1 VDPSRPRTGQGSL
14 ARAVCRSARG
24 LLASGVS
31 NTVTILPFEI
41 PAAGQAVAV
50 APGVF
55 WVRMPLP
62 FALDHINLWLLD
74 DGDGWTMVDTG
85 VLSDDTKHHW
95 ERILDAHLGGARLNR
110 LVCTHSHPDHMGL
123 AGWVAE
129 TLGAELW
136 TTQGEWSQGRRYSLE
151 RIDTDRYRAYYQRA
165 GCTDADVAGA
175 FGGSSGGGMR
185 HFATVPETYHRLHDG
200 DTIGM
205 AGHNWSVMTA
215 FGHSIEHACLFS
227 ETLNVMIGGDQFLPK
242 ITPALV
248 VPIDEPNASPL
259 RQFLDSNR
267 RFLDLPEGLHVL
279 PSHNLPFE
287 GLQAR
292 IGQYESHHAKR
303 LEWTLAACEQPASCI
318 DIARRIFTR
327 PIDGRSMFFAVGETL
342 SHLRYLQ
349 DDGLICEAPDV
360 NGVKMYSRI

>member
-1 VDPSRPRTGQGSL
+1 
-14 ARAVCRSARG
+14 
-24 LLASGVS
+24 VS
-31 NTVTILPFEI
+31 DTVTILPIEI

-50 APGVF
+50 APGVY

-85 VLSDDTKHHW
+85 VFGGDIKEYW
-95 ERILDAHLGGARLNR
+95 QRILDTYLGGGRLKR
-110 LVCTHSHPDHMGL
+110 LICTHSHPDHMGL
-123 AGWVAE
+123 AGWVAD

-136 TTQGEWSQGRRYSLE
+136 TTEGEWAAGRRFST
-151 RIDTDRYRAYYQRA
+151 RSADRDRYSAHYLRA
-165 GCTDADVAGA
+165 GCLEQEFAEAVSQIGGA
-175 FGGSSGGGMR
+175 NR
-185 HFATVPETYHRLHDG
+185 HYVPVPETYHRLRDG
-200 DTIGM
+200 DVIGL
-205 AGHNWSVMTA
+205 AGHDWAVMTA
-215 FGHSIEHACLFS
+215 FGHSVEHACLFS

-248 VPIDEPNASPL
+248 VPIDEPDASPL

-267 RFLDLPEGLHVL
+267 RFLDLPDGLCVL
-279 PSHNLPFE
+279 PSHNLPFM

-303 LEWTLAACEQPASCI
+303 LDATLAACERPASCI
-318 DIARRIFTR
+318 EVARAIFSR

-349 DDGLICEAPDV
+349 DDGLIGAQSDTR
-360 NGVKMYSRI
+360 GVTMFSRA

>member
-1 VDPSRPRTGQGSL
+1 MSD
-14 ARAVCRSARG
+14 
-24 LLASGVS
+24 
-31 NTVTILPFEI
+31 TVTILPFDI
-41 PAAGQAVAV
+41 PAAGHAVAV
-50 APGVF
+50 APGVL

-85 VLSDDTKHHW
+85 VLGDATKTHW
-95 ERILDAHLGGARLNR
+95 QRILDTHLRGAKLKR

-136 TTQGEWSQGRRYSLE
+136 TTEGEWAQGRRYSLE
-151 RIDTDRYRAYYQRA
+151 AIDTERYRAYYQAA
-165 GCTDADVAGA
+165 GCTEADMDGA
-175 FGGSSGGGMR
+175 FGNSSSGGMR
-185 HFATVPETYHRLHDG
+185 HFARVPDNYHRLYDG
-200 DTIGM
+200 DTIQM
-205 AGHNWSVMTA
+205 AGHDWIVMTA
-215 FGHSIEHACLFS
+215 FGHSVEHACLFS
-227 ETLNVMIGGDQFLPK
+227 ESLNVMIGGDQFLPK
-242 ITPALV
+242 ITPALTIGTEN
-248 VPIDEPNASPL
+248 PDASPL

-267 RFLDLPEGLHVL
+267 RFLDLPQGLHVL

-303 LEWTLAACEQPASCI
+303 LDTTLAACESPASCMEV
-318 DIARRIFTR
+318 ARKLFTR
-327 PIDGRSMFFAVGETL
+327 PLDGRSMFFAVGETL

-349 DDGLICEAPDV
+349 DDGLVGAQPDPR
-360 NGVKMYSRI
+360 GVVMFSRA

>member
-1 VDPSRPRTGQGSL
+1 VRDH
-14 ARAVCRSARG
+14 
-24 LLASGVS
+24 
-31 NTVTILPFEI
+31 VTILPIEI
-41 PAAGQAVAV
+41 PAAGQTVAV

-85 VLSDDTKHHW
+85 VLGGDTKQHW
-95 ERILDAHLGGARLNR
+95 QRILGVHLGGARLNR

-129 TLGAELW
+129 TWGAELW
-136 TTQGEWSQGRRYSLE
+136 TTEGEWRAGRRYSLE
-151 RIDTDRYRAYYQRA
+151 PIDTGRYRALYRRA
-165 GCTDADVAGA
+165 GCTDADVADA
-175 FGGSSGGGMR
+175 FGSSGGGIR
-185 HFATVPETYHRLHDG
+185 HFATVPEIYHRLHDG
-200 DTIGM
+200 DTIRM
-205 AGHNWSVMTA
+205 AGHDWIVMTA
-215 FGHSIEHACLFS
+215 FGHSVEHACLFS

-248 VPIDEPNASPL
+248 VPIDEPDASPL

-267 RFLDLPEGLHVL
+267 RFLDLPGELRIL

-287 GLQAR
+287 GLRAR

-303 LEWTLAACEQPASCI
+303 LEATLAACERPASCI
-318 DIARRIFTR
+318 EVARRIFSR

-349 DDGLICEAPDV
+349 DDRLVVAEADPR
-360 NGVKMYSRI
+360 GVTMFSRA